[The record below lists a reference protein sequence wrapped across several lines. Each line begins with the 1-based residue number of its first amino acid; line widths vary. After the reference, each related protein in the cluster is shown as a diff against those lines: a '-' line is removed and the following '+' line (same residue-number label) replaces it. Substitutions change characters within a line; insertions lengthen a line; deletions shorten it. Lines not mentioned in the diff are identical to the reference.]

1 MNRTT
6 QSYIVTC
13 ISYCSSNSGKIKK
26 NGSKKVGFPV
36 HNILAA
42 IANHVVE
49 EYLNAMSK
57 PNRLNKSCFEWEVA
71 SHPWL
76 VMVEKIIGGKVKK
89 KQKDISFPSIWPL

>member
-1 MNRTT
+1 M
-6 QSYIVTC
+6 
-13 ISYCSSNSGKIKK
+13 
-26 NGSKKVGFPV
+26 

-76 VMVEKIIGGKVKK
+76 VMVEKTIGGKVKK